1 MTAVVD
7 KDALGALIA
16 ALAQVNLPDVTWD
29 TSPDNAMVSP
39 ETAAKITLSI
49 FGLVQ
54 QGIDEHR
61 VAFNPGGYPANSLVT
76 TEIGNREV
84 TINMLVEL
92 YDKGLEA
99 SEMIDRV
106 RTGIRSAKSTAAL
119 NAINLALETATKTT
133 RFPMTREQR
142 AVSAATCDFMF
153 GGIAQQVSDVVGPTD
168 GGGWIDE
175 LDGVAINIGGLIP
188 GTFTE

>member
-1 MTAVVD
+1 MTVVN

-16 ALAQVNLPDVTWD
+16 TLAQVNAADVTWD
-29 TSPDNAMVSP
+29 TSPDNAMISP
-39 ETAAKITLSI
+39 TTAAKITLSI

-84 TINMLVEL
+84 TINMMVEL

-99 SEMIDRV
+99 SEMIDRI

-119 NAINLALETATKTT
+119 NAINLALETSTKTT
-133 RFPMTREQR
+133 RLPMTREQR

-153 GGIAQQVSDVVGPTD
+153 GGIGQLVSDVVTPAD
-168 GGGWIDE
+168 GGGWVDD
-175 LDGVAINIGGLIP
+175 LDGVPLAQGGLIP